1 MVSANFK
8 TVEKAAGESGIDRND
23 WIFVYQGLA
32 PLPPHYFTTDAASAD
47 CLRPPWALKA
57 DINSAAV

>member
-23 WIFVYQGLA
+23 WIFVYQGFA
-32 PLPPHYFTTDAASAD
+32 PPDSPIISQLMLLLPIASG
-47 CLRPPWALKA
+47 CLGP
-57 DINSAAV
+57 